1 MLLIPDELEPP
12 VLPVFVLPPPF
23 ELLEFDELL
32 ELDELLLEF
41 DDVLLLLE
49 LLEFDD
55 VLLLL
60 VFELDELDCEA

>member
-12 VLPVFVLPPPF
+12 VLPVPAALLLPVFVLPPP
-23 ELLEFDELL
+23 LELL
-32 ELDELLLEF
+32 ELDE
-41 DDVLLLLE
+41 LLLE

-60 VFELDELDCEA
+60 VFQLDELDCEA

>member
-12 VLPVFVLPPPF
+12 VLPVFVLPPPL

-32 ELDELLLEF
+32 ELDELLLELLEF

-60 VFELDELDCEA
+60 VFELDCEA